1 MDEFSE
7 KLQTAFDPTPWSF
20 FSPKI
25 HQNLVLQSS
34 LISLITTIITMI
46 VCEARPKSG
55 LICIYKYNT
64 HTERP
69 CQSMDLIPVKI
80 QIENSEQNIFG
91 RRAKY

>member
-34 LISLITTIITMI
+34 PISLITTIITMI
-46 VCEARPKSG
+46 VCAASPKSG

-64 HTERP
+64 HTE
-69 CQSMDLIPVKI
+69 SMDLIPVKI

-91 RRAKY
+91 LRRAKY